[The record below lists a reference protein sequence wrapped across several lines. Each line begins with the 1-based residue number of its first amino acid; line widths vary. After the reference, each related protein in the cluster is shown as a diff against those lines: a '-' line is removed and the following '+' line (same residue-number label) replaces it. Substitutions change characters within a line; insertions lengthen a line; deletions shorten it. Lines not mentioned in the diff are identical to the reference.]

1 MRSEPNQGKNTLNR
15 SNSPPKKFFQIL
27 FFLHGVSE
35 KIGHP
40 FLYNKAIKN
49 RGTQNLWKTKIRVA
63 TYRKGQ
69 CARKDFTMKNAAMMK
84 KNAPKFIDDTHV
96 RVTKEFAKNARIF
109 GTPEYK
115 LWRAIKLDCPEAE
128 MVTKTI
134 KKNPNKQTSTKNMT
148 YEHMAIYIRQQ
159 DGAQE
164 LMLEFKKQVALSKV
178 QTNPYRCVLAWFI
191 QKFENYD
198 DYKNFFAEEAKKKAQ
213 EKDIFTVVK
222 SSASIVEEDIEEEFD
237 LASGM

>member
-1 MRSEPNQGKNTLNR
+1 
-15 SNSPPKKFFQIL
+15 
-27 FFLHGVSE
+27 
-35 KIGHP
+35 
-40 FLYNKAIKN
+40 
-49 RGTQNLWKTKIRVA
+49 
-63 TYRKGQ
+63 
-69 CARKDFTMKNAAMMK
+69 MK
-84 KNAPKFIDDTHV
+84 KTTSASVIRYINDTTAQ
-96 RVTKEFAKNARIF
+96 VTKAFEKKACIF
-109 GTPEYK
+109 GTEEFK
-115 LWRAIKLDCPEAE
+115 LWREYKKEFPNAK
-128 MVTKTI
+128 MTTKDI

-191 QKFENYD
+191 RKFENYD